1 MGNKGDRTKGGVK
14 ETLGKA
20 TGDHALKE
28 QGRRDQAKGDVK
40 AGVKKVKDALK
51 KL

>member
-1 MGNKGDRTKGGVK
+1 MGNKRDRTKGGVK
-14 ETLGKA
+14 ETLGKV
-20 TGDHALKE
+20 TGDRELKE

-40 AGVKKVKDALK
+40 AGAKKVKDAGK